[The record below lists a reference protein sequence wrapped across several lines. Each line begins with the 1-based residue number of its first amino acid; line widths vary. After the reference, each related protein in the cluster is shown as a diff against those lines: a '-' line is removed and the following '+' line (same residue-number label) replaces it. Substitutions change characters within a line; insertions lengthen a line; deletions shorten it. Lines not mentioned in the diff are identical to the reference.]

1 MRSLVK
7 IPLSSLILGLVACGG
22 GGATG
27 SGSPAPNTPPTSPP
41 PAVSTQT
48 GQYMTQAAHTTRD
61 GALAAMNAFGEEGH
75 AWVSDLAIPSGPN
88 AVPVFRS
95 LYVRNETAPTRYR
108 YLMENGGATDVD
120 AWLALANRHGQV
132 SWLFKGPVAFTGSSG
147 EAEVQ
152 DLYVQRADKT
162 ATFAWVAAALP
173 QTVEL
178 TALLE
183 LMDDQGR
190 QGYAWRGPMQ
200 FGSTTQA
207 LFVRDSTRPGPFSYR
222 LPAAPTTLAA
232 LSTQLSAQAQAGCR
246 YLGPLQI
253 GSIQSVY
260 QCETHD
266 PHPVSASARATV
278 TQGGEAAMLAAL
290 NGPAGEGMFYLGDLM
305 LGVTGQAPVTVSVFS
320 GGTQPAHPLS
330 GPVWP

>member
-27 SGSPAPNTPPTSPP
+27 SGSPAPNPAPTPP
-41 PAVSTQT
+41 AASTQT
-48 GQYMTQAAHTTRD
+48 GLYMTQPVNASRD
-61 GALAAMNAFGEEGH
+61 GALEAMNAFGDEGY

-88 AVPVFRS
+88 AVPVARS
-95 LYVRNETAPTRYR
+95 LYVRNLSTPTRYR
-108 YLMENGGATDVD
+108 YVMERGGATDVD
-120 AWLALANRHGQV
+120 AWLALANRHGQA

-147 EAEVQ
+147 AIEPQ
-152 DLYVQRADKT
+152 DLYVRRVDKT
-162 ATFAWVAAALP
+162 ATFTWAAAVLP
-173 QTVEL
+173 DTVDL
-178 TALLE
+178 VTLLE
-183 LMDDQGR
+183 LMDRQGSL
-190 QGYAWRGPMQ
+190 GYAWRGVMQ

-207 LFVRDSTRPGPFSYR
+207 LFVRDNTRPGPYSYR

-253 GSIQSVY
+253 GSTQSVY

-266 PHPVSASARATV
+266 PHPVSASASATV
-278 TQGGEAAMLAAL
+278 TQGGEAAMLEAL
-290 NGPAGEGMFYLGDLM
+290 NGQAPNGMFYLGDLM
-305 LGVTGQAPVTVSVFS
+305 LGTAGQATVTVSVFS